1 MRQFLHFVFAFLII
15 TITGCSKEQDLYPDY
30 PQKPDGH
37 ISDLSDV
44 LSDSEEKL
52 LNDKLAEF
60 EEKNSF
66 QIFIFIGKTYGDT
79 KLETY
84 TGNLESKWKI
94 GRDAQHGGLLIALF
108 TENRESRIELDWH
121 QSIPDYSSGNI
132 LHNTMRPYLDSNA
145 FFDALDKGIDEIFK
159 EVNDYIGVQD
169 IDKELYE
176 YRSKKEFYNDI
187 KSYFTGELLD
197 REFGLPVWL
206 QIVSIILSMLLY
218 FNLRKGHGWIQK
230 TLKITFLILALI
242 PVVGLT
248 AFLIYYWLRA
258 KSGYRYDNSYEPTS
272 LWMNAKYD
280 LFSAGSV
287 SDSSGGS
294 DYGGS
299 DYSGGDYGG
308 ASDSWGDSGG
318 DGGSGD

>member
-1 MRQFLHFVFAFLII
+1 MRQILHFVFIFLILV
-15 TITGCSKEQDLYPDY
+15 ITGCEEKELYPGY
-30 PQKPDGH
+30 PKKPDGH
-37 ISDLSDV
+37 ISDLSDA

-79 KLETY
+79 KLETF

-132 LHNTMRPYLDSNA
+132 LHNTMRPYLDNNA
-145 FFDALDKGIDEIFK
+145 FFDALDKGTDEIFK
-159 EVNDYIGVQD
+159 EVNDYIGVQE

-176 YRSKKEFYNDI
+176 YRSEKEFYNDI

-197 REFGLPVWL
+197 REYGLPVWL
-206 QIVSIILSMLLY
+206 QIISILLSIFLY
-218 FNLRKGHGWIQK
+218 FTLGKAKGWIQRA
-230 TLKITFLILALI
+230 LKIIFLILALI
-242 PVVGLT
+242 PIVGLA

-272 LWMNAKYD
+272 IWLNSSYD
-280 LFSAGSV
+280 LFGSS
-287 SDSSGGS
+287 SDSSSGSDYSSS

-299 DYSGGDYGG
+299 DYGG
-308 ASDSWGDSGG
+308 ASDSWGDNSG